1 MQAAAHSA
9 MCPPHHGAALRLSLS
24 ARTRPIGVLMLM
36 LLGQSGNPAP
46 LLLSQTPSP
55 NPRVG
60 EKLRSDHRL
69 LTLNPNHHQHHHHHH
84 HYLSD
89 PPPLP
94 PSLFPHQYPP
104 VQGSPAL
111 SSMQPFSGGTL
122 LHGDRWCWC
131 VMLQGLDNNAKTN
144 PPTSPSPFYT
154 YHHHFV
160 LSPLSSTPL

>member
-69 LTLNPNHHQHHHHHH
+69 LTPNSNHHQYHHHHH
-84 HYLSD
+84 HYLSN
-89 PPPLP
+89 P
-94 PSLFPHQYPP
+94 PSLL
-104 VQGSPAL
+104 V
-111 SSMQPFSGGTL
+111 
-122 LHGDRWCWC
+122 
-131 VMLQGLDNNAKTN
+131 
-144 PPTSPSPFYT
+144 PSPVPACT
-154 YHHHFV
+154 RQLGSLVHAAIQWRHAAAW
-160 LSPLSSTPL
+160 